1 MKSVLEAGRP
11 GLEAAVDHMKSSFN
25 INFPIFSPH
34 FQKGKFYEV
43 YPPLV
48 LMS

>member
-11 GLEAAVDHMKSSFN
+11 GLEAAVDPMKSSFN

-34 FQKGKFYEV
+34 FQKGTFLLRTIGPE
-43 YPPLV
+43 
-48 LMS
+48 